1 MNIRDFTISVLDG
14 VEVRGNL
21 NPVNPYVHVIKDGGK
36 VRSLRGR
43 DEVARFCQ
51 TSFLSIL
58 ELMSEVQDECEAA
71 KTRDAPDRS
80 DAKVIPINSGGR
92 FANLEF

>member
-14 VEVRGNL
+14 VEIRGNL
-21 NPVNPYVHVIKDGGK
+21 NPVNPHVYVIKDGGK

-58 ELMSEVQDECEAA
+58 ELMSDVQDDCEAI
-71 KTRDAPDRS
+71 KTPDTS
-80 DAKVIPINSGGR
+80 DSSCAKVIPINSGDR
-92 FANLEF
+92 FGNIEF